1 MSSLFFKRILSFH
14 YSPPTLFSRRSLSTD
29 HPPSPSSFTVQFL
42 VSSCGLSLPSALSA
56 ARRLRLDSSSAPN
69 SLAVLSLLRSHG
81 LSPSHIARI
90 VSVRPSLLRSRP
102 DRTLSPKLSFLSSSL
117 PPSHLSLLLSFSPSV
132 LACSLESHIIPAFSL
147 LRLFLPSPDSLLLAV
162 RRSPRLLS
170 SNFPS
175 TVAPNVHLLL
185 SRGVPAPHISTL
197 FTAHA
202 RVLTLPPA
210 RFATAVDAAA
220 RFGLHPETA
229 MFIHAVR
236 ALNAMRH
243 STWDARLTFLR
254 RSLAWSD
261 EEIAIAFRRAPLFV
275 LVSQEKMR
283 KMVRFFVKEVGLTSK
298 DLARQPKLLMYGL
311 EKRLLPRFRVYRL
324 LESKGLLKK
333 DENSK
338 KNKLRPWL
346 FACNENEF
354 LERYVVRYSREA
366 PEVRDV
372 YRSKVGV
379 EES

>member
-102 DRTLSPKLSFLSSSL
+102 DRTLSPN
-117 PPSHLSLLLSFSPSV
+117 LLLSFSPSV